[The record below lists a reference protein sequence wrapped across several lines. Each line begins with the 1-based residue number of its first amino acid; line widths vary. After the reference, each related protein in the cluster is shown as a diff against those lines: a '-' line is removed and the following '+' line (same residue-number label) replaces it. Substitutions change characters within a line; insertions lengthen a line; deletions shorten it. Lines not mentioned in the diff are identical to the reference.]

1 MFEATNQYP
10 LFEILYKGGWV
21 MVPLVLCSLISLA
34 VVIERLIWGPNRRR
48 ILPQKLVQEV
58 IKLIDGDRL
67 DELLGLC
74 RASNTPLARI
84 ILVALQNI
92 SRPRLEVMEAVE
104 IAGRNEA
111 MNLQRYIGALG
122 TIASISPLL
131 GLLGTVFGMIKT
143 FSVVQV
149 QNMGNP
155 QALAGGIAEAL
166 ITTAAGLTIGIPSL
180 VFYRYF
186 LGKTRKLVVEMET
199 LAVQVVSKLSQSVEN
214 GVSNENSAAHKN
226 IGLIKG
232 SQRSV

>member
-1 MFEATNQYP
+1 MFESTNQYP
-10 LFEILYKGGWV
+10 LFGVLYKGGWV
-21 MVPLVLCSLISLA
+21 MVPLVLCSFISLA
-34 VVIERLIWGPNRRR
+34 VVIERLIWGPNRRK

-92 SRPRLEVMEAVE
+92 SRPRSEVMEAVE

-143 FSVVQV
+143 FAVVQS

-186 LGKTRKLVVEMET
+186 LGKTRKLVVEMES

-214 GVSNENSAAHKN
+214 GVSDENAATHKN

-232 SQRSV
+232 SQRSI

>member
-21 MVPLVLCSLISLA
+21 MVPLVLCSIVSVA
-34 VVIERLIWGPNRRR
+34 VVIERLIWGPNRGR
-48 ILPQKLVQEV
+48 ILPKALVQEV
-58 IKLIDGDRL
+58 VSLIDGNKL

-92 SRPRLEVMEAVE
+92 NRPRTEVMEAVE
-104 IAGRNEA
+104 IAGRHEA
-111 MNLQRYIGALG
+111 LNLQRYIGALG

-186 LGKTRKLVVEMET
+186 LAKTRKLVVEMES
-199 LAVQVVSKLSQSVEN
+199 LAVQVVSRLSQSVEN
-214 GVSNENSAAHKN
+214 GAYSENTSAPKN

-232 SQRSV
+232 SPRSV